1 MDKMDKKEKR
11 RDDKKKL
18 EKKIDEVLRAL
29 DKITNSDKLKF

>member
-1 MDKMDKKEKR
+1 MDKKKKR
-11 RDDKKKL
+11 RDDKKEL